1 MKSIFRFAVWSNVF
15 YLAPLIAAA
24 NFELWGIA
32 ALLGALVIFSTAFHY
47 SHEVSY
53 VLADKLI
60 ALAVIFADVAL
71 LALGGFSIFYTVLV
85 GAFLA
90 LSLYVRYVQEK
101 GNRKGFY
108 HGVWHLCASFV
119 TLLCI
124 LSYAT

>member
-1 MKSIFRFAVWSNVF
+1 MKSLFRFAVWSNVF
-15 YLAPLIAAA
+15 YLAPLIAAVT
-24 NFELWGIA
+24 FELWGIA
-32 ALLGALVIFSTAFHY
+32 VLLTGLFIFSTAFHY
-47 SHEVSY
+47 SHEVSFM
-53 VLADKLI
+53 LADKLI
-60 ALAVIFADVAL
+60 AFAVILADVAM
-71 LALGGFSIFYTVLV
+71 LALGGFSVFYTALV

-108 HGVWHLCASFV
+108 HGVWHLCAAFV

>member
-1 MKSIFRFAVWSNVF
+1 MKPLFRFAVWSNIF
-15 YLAPLIAAA
+15 YLAPLVAAA
-24 NFELWGIA
+24 HFDLWGIA
-32 ALLGALVIFSTAFHY
+32 VLLAALVIFSTAFHY

-53 VLADKLI
+53 VLADKVI
-60 ALAVIFADVAL
+60 AFAVVFMDVAL
-71 LALGGFSIFYTVLV
+71 LALGGFSAFYIVLV
-85 GAFLA
+85 GAFLS

-124 LSYAT
+124 ISYAT